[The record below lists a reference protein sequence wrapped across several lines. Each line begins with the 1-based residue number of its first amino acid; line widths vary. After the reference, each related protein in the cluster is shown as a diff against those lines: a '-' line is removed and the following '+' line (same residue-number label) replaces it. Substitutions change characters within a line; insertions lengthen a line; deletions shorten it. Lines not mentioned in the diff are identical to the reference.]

1 MANLPDLSW
10 LFAGRSIICA
20 ITHSNPP
27 KQRAPILTRPAAGR
41 TLFGTNASQTRN
53 CSLSLAQFMKLRI
66 LTAALSFAA
75 VTMLPTAHAQYYG
88 GVVLSG
94 TQARSEFGFNGSE
107 KPSELVDLYQLAR
120 GLTLSPEPSVGMKLG
135 YRFTPYFSVE
145 GRYANRAAA
154 TSRALFQRDGLAARE
169 KSMGLDLVGSLPV
182 FRALLLEGRAG
193 FRTENLNGVD
203 SVGTA
208 ALGQRSL
215 GTGALGV
222 GVQYNFNSSL
232 GLRFE
237 AERSRKFF
245 SDRGNNDAENVML
258 GVHWRF

>member
-1 MANLPDLSW
+1 
-10 LFAGRSIICA
+10 
-20 ITHSNPP
+20 
-27 KQRAPILTRPAAGR
+27 
-41 TLFGTNASQTRN
+41 
-53 CSLSLAQFMKLRI
+53 MKLRL
-66 LTAALSFAA
+66 LTAMLSFAA
-75 VTMLPTAHAQYYG
+75 ATILPAAHAQYYG

-94 TQARSEFGFNGSE
+94 AQARSEFGFNGSE
-107 KPSELVDLYQLAR
+107 KPSEIVDLYQLSR

-145 GRYANRAAA
+145 GRYADRAAGA
-154 TSRALFQRDGLAARE
+154 TRALLQRDGLAARE

-193 FRTENLNGVD
+193 FRTEILNGVD
-203 SVGTA
+203 AVGVST
-208 ALGQRSL
+208 LGQRSL

-237 AERSRKFF
+237 VERSRKFF
-245 SDRGNNDAENVML
+245 SDRGSNDAENVML